1 MVPTELLVVVVFLKK
16 KVTSQSGLRY
26 AMDWILTVPWA
37 CTMVV
42 ATLVELLDEVEV
54 DEVVVLV
61 VEI

>member
-1 MVPTELLVVVVFLKK
+1 
-16 KVTSQSGLRY
+16 
-26 AMDWILTVPWA
+26 MDWILTVPWA